1 MTADVKV
8 PNPGPR
14 EWVGLAVLA
23 LPTLLLSL
31 DFSILYLALPH
42 LAADLAPSGT
52 QQLWIMDIFGFMI
65 AGFLVTMGSLGDRIG
80 RRRILVIGGTAFGIA
95 SILAA
100 YSTSP
105 EMLIVTRALM
115 GIAGASL
122 MPSTLALISTMFQA
136 SKHFG
141 FAISLWMACFM
152 GGLALGPVVGGLLL
166 EQFWW
171 GSVFLLG
178 VPVMVLLLALGP
190 FLLPEAKDPDAGAID
205 ITSVILSLIAILTVV
220 YSLKEIVNGI
230 DMRGVLLLAVGLAA
244 GCVFV
249 RRQLRLDSPLLDVC
263 LFRNGTFSAVLGVW
277 LVSGAVQG
285 GSAFLIAQHLQSGLS
300 LSALEAGL
308 HLVAPSLAM
317 IVAILLAPM
326 MAQRLGNAPVMGGGM
341 LIAAGG
347 YLLIS
352 VSAPD
357 QLASVLTGYGI
368 GLFGLGLPSGIIPAL
383 VLQAAPKEK
392 AGSASSVQETVSE
405 FGIAFGVAVFGSIA
419 AVAYRAGLSDRTTDA
434 PEQALDSIA
443 GATEYA
449 DTGTADGSALL
460 AAAQEA
466 FGEGFTTTAA
476 VASATFAVLATVSF
490 LWMRTIDRKAHVT
503 EDQAQE
509 DSEPDRSQTSGP
521 PE

>member
-1 MTADVKV
+1 MTADVDIPK
-8 PNPGPR
+8 PGTR

-42 LAADLAPSGT
+42 LAADLAPSGA

-65 AGFLVTMGSLGDRIG
+65 AGFLVTMGTLGDRIG
-80 RRRILVIGGTAFGIA
+80 RRRILVIGGAVFGVA

-100 YSTSP
+100 FSTSP

-122 MPSTLALISTMFQA
+122 MPSTLALISTMFRSPKQ
-136 SKHFG
+136 FG
-141 FAISLWMACFM
+141 IAISLWMACFM

-178 VPVMVLLLALGP
+178 VPVMVLLLAVGP
-190 FLLPEAKDPDAGAID
+190 FLLPEAKDTDAGAID
-205 ITSVILSLIAILTVV
+205 VASVILSLIAILTIV
-220 YSLKEIVNGI
+220 YSLKEIVNGV
-230 DMRGVLLLAVGLAA
+230 DVQGALLLAVGLAA
-244 GCVFV
+244 GYAFV
-249 RRQLRLDSPLLDVC
+249 RRQLRIDYPLLDVR
-263 LFRNGTFSAVLGVW
+263 LFRNGTFSVVLGVW

-300 LSALEAGL
+300 LSTLEAGL
-308 HLVAPSLAM
+308 RLVAPSLAM
-317 IVAILLAPM
+317 IVAILMAPM
-326 MAQRLGNAPVMGGGM
+326 LAQRLGNASVMGGGM

-347 YLLIS
+347 YLVIS
-352 VSAPD
+352 VSDPA
-357 QLASVLTGYGI
+357 QLATVLTGYGI
-368 GLFGLGLPSGIIPAL
+368 GLFGLGLPSGLIPAL
-383 VLQAAPKEK
+383 VLQAAPEEK

-419 AVAYRAGLSDRTTDA
+419 AVAYRAGLNDRTADA

-449 DTGTADGSALL
+449 DTSTADGSALL
-460 AAAQEA
+460 AAAQDA

-476 VASATFAVLATVSF
+476 VASATFAVLAVVSF
-490 LWMRTIDRKAHVT
+490 LSMRTIDRKGDVM

-509 DSEPDRSQTSGP
+509 DGVPAGT
-521 PE
+521 